1 MGIVQVVNCKAVFD
15 VKSRK
20 DPCLSHHGRGSK
32 STLVLI
38 TLRVLPGRKRSEI
51 LS

>member
-1 MGIVQVVNCKAVFD
+1 MGFVQVVNCKAVFD

-20 DPCLSHHGRGSK
+20 DPCLSHHGGGSK

-38 TLRVLPGRKRSEI
+38 TLRVLPGRKKAKF
-51 LS
+51 